1 MKNNALSICIS
12 LHIGHLHVTLY
23 NICLCY
29 IKGNALPRLS
39 KTCLMNTNA
48 LLQKYGS
55 WERDTTLQSSFYFK
69 TFRNKEF
76 NLQQWA

>member
-1 MKNNALSICIS
+1 
-12 LHIGHLHVTLY
+12 
-23 NICLCY
+23 
-29 IKGNALPRLS
+29 
-39 KTCLMNTNA
+39 MNTNA

-55 WERDTTLQSSFYFK
+55 WKKDTTLQSSFYFK

>member
-1 MKNNALSICIS
+1 
-12 LHIGHLHVTLY
+12 
-23 NICLCY
+23 
-29 IKGNALPRLS
+29 
-39 KTCLMNTNA
+39 MNTNA

-55 WERDTTLQSSFYFK
+55 WEKDTTLQSSFHFK